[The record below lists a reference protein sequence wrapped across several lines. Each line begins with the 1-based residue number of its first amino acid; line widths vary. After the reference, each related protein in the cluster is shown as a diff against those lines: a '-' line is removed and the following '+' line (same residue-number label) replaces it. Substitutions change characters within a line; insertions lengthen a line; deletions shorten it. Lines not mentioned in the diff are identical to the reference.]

1 MNNIVDLTRAY
12 LKIRNKEIV
21 TIDYNT
27 SSLDV
32 KIDYERITVE
42 N

>member
-12 LKIRNKEIV
+12 LQIRNKEIV